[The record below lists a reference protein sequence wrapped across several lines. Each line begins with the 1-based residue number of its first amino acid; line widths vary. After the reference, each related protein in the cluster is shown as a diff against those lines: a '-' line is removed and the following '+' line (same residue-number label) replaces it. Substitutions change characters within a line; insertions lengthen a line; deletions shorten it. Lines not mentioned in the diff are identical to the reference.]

1 MKKNNR
7 VVIVEDDLLARGQIY
22 NLLSRDWRTRVVG
35 EFDSFSKEIFSGFV
49 SDAGNK
55 IDTIILDTEVPWN
68 PDWPIEAFEIIEA
81 LPHPPK
87 IIFLC
92 TIPVSRYWNEILL
105 NYPFYGGYLVKQEI
119 MFSLPSA
126 VNLVENNQIVL
137 TNSVLKL
144 STPVNQQSK
153 MKVVD
158 GTKMIQ
164 EFTPR
169 ELEILRLS
177 IILNHSQ
184 RDIENELL
192 ISRDWIS
199 EVLGD
204 IYKKLQ
210 LPELISGEVLAG
222 DIFHDQS
229 IASQVEEI
237 LNQFSQRHT
246 AKNLRKLPWLS
257 TLAYHLLTIPE
268 IRKI

>member
-35 EFDSFSKEIFSGFV
+35 EFDSFSKEKFSNFV
-49 SDAGNK
+49 HDAGNK

-68 PDWPIEAFEIIEA
+68 PNWPIEAFEIIEA

-92 TIPVSRYWNEILL
+92 TIPISRYWNDILL
-105 NYPFYGGYLVKQEI
+105 RYPFYGGYLIKQEI

-126 VNLVENNQIVL
+126 VNLVENERIVL

-144 STPVNQQSK
+144 STPVGLQSN
-153 MKVVD
+153 MVIVD

-177 IILNHSQ
+177 IILNHSH

-210 LPELISGEVLAG
+210 LPELISGEILAE
-222 DIFHDQS
+222 DIFTDKLIADQV
-229 IASQVEEI
+229 AAI
-237 LNQFSQRHT
+237 LTQFNQRHSN
-246 AKNLRKLPWLS
+246 KNLRKLPWLS